1 MGINFYPCK
10 VLMKSF
16 TCKKPFWV
24 NFRKYL
30 LQYPP
35 QLNCRNK
42 ERPGCK
48 IGGNNFLSS
57 NKIRIGRGTRRR
69 YDNCRRNHS
78 PLRQRKLESD
88 AELVAATTTAGETI
102 FLCCNKIRIGREPR
116 CSHNRRRRN
125 HSSLQRRKLESDTED
140 RSCNGHCRRNHS
152 PSRQRRIESDADFV
166 AATT

>member
-1 MGINFYPCK
+1 
-10 VLMKSF
+10 MKSF

-57 NKIRIGRGTRRR
+57 NKIRIGRG
-69 YDNCRRNHS
+69 
-78 PLRQRKLESD
+78 
-88 AELVAATTTAGETI
+88 
-102 FLCCNKIRIGREPR
+102 PR
-116 CSHNRRRRN
+116 CYNVSDF
-125 HSSLQRRKLESDTED
+125 LQRFPILNLKSRIDARK
-140 RSCNGHCRRNHS
+140 RG
-152 PSRQRRIESDADFV
+152 
-166 AATT
+166 

>member
-78 PLRQRKLESD
+78 PLLQRKLESD

-102 FLCCNKIRIGREPR
+102 FLCCNKIRIGRGPR
-116 CSHNRRRRN
+116 RHYDN
-125 HSSLQRRKLESDTED
+125 
-140 RSCNGHCRRNHS
+140 CRRNHS
-152 PSRQRRIESDADFV
+152 PLLQQN
-166 AATT
+166 

>member
-1 MGINFYPCK
+1 
-10 VLMKSF
+10 MKSF

-102 FLCCNKIRIGREPR
+102 FLCCNKIRIGRGPR
-116 CSHNRRRRN
+116 RHYDN
-125 HSSLQRRKLESDTED
+125 
-140 RSCNGHCRRNHS
+140 CRRNHS
-152 PSRQRRIESDADFV
+152 PLLQQN
-166 AATT
+166 

>member
-1 MGINFYPCK
+1 
-10 VLMKSF
+10 MKSF

-69 YDNCRRNHS
+69 YDYYRRNHS
-78 PLRQRKLESD
+78 
-88 AELVAATTTAGETI
+88 T
-102 FLCCNKIRIGREPR
+102 
-116 CSHNRRRRN
+116 
-125 HSSLQRRKLESDTED
+125 
-140 RSCNGHCRRNHS
+140 
-152 PSRQRRIESDADFV
+152 SRQRRIESDADLV
-166 AATT
+166 AATTTEGGTIPHCSGDGAASIRKSGPENTNQCTQEVVNWHNLAAIPKFTP

>member
-1 MGINFYPCK
+1 
-10 VLMKSF
+10 MKSF

-57 NKIRIGRGTRRR
+57 NKIRIGREPRRR
-69 YDNCRRNHS
+69 H
-78 PLRQRKLESD
+78 
-88 AELVAATTTAGETI
+88 
-102 FLCCNKIRIGREPR
+102 
-116 CSHNRRRRN
+116 
-125 HSSLQRRKLESDTED
+125 D
-140 RSCNGHCRRNHS
+140 R
-152 PSRQRRIESDADFV
+152 
-166 AATT
+166 

>member
-1 MGINFYPCK
+1 
-10 VLMKSF
+10 MKSF

-57 NKIRIGRGTRRR
+57 NKIRIGRER
-69 YDNCRRNHS
+69 S
-78 PLRQRKLESD
+78 LSLQPLQAKPFSFAATKLESD
-88 AELVAATTTAGETI
+88 ADLVAATTVEGGTI
-102 FLCCNKIRIGREPR
+102 LR
-116 CSHNRRRRN
+116 CIDS
-125 HSSLQRRKLESDTED
+125 QVW
-140 RSCNGHCRRNHS
+140 
-152 PSRQRRIESDADFV
+152 A
-166 AATT
+166 

>member
-1 MGINFYPCK
+1 
-10 VLMKSF
+10 MKSF

-57 NKIRIGRGTRRR
+57 NKIRIGRGPRRH

-78 PLRQRKLESD
+78 
-88 AELVAATTTAGETI
+88 
-102 FLCCNKIRIGREPR
+102 
-116 CSHNRRRRN
+116 
-125 HSSLQRRKLESDTED
+125 SL
-140 RSCNGHCRRNHS
+140 
-152 PSRQRRIESDADFV
+152 
-166 AATT
+166 

>member
-1 MGINFYPCK
+1 
-10 VLMKSF
+10 MKSF

-57 NKIRIGRGTRRR
+57 NKIRIGRGARRR

-102 FLCCNKIRIGREPR
+102 LLCCNKIRIGRER
-116 CSHNRRRRN
+116 SL
-125 HSSLQRRKLESDTED
+125 SLQPLQAKPFSFAATKLESD
-140 RSCNGHCRRNHS
+140 
-152 PSRQRRIESDADFV
+152 ADLV
-166 AATT
+166 AATTVEGGTILRCIDSQVWA

>member
-1 MGINFYPCK
+1 
-10 VLMKSF
+10 MKSF

-57 NKIRIGRGTRRR
+57 NKIRIGRGPRRH

-78 PLRQRKLESD
+78 PL
-88 AELVAATTTAGETI
+88 
-102 FLCCNKIRIGREPR
+102 
-116 CSHNRRRRN
+116 
-125 HSSLQRRKLESDTED
+125 LQQ
-140 RSCNGHCRRNHS
+140 N
-152 PSRQRRIESDADFV
+152 
-166 AATT
+166 